1 MAGKLKSTQMPTPTL
16 AAVHSHMRSLADSSR
31 GTNLARF
38 FKTGPGDY
46 AEGDKFL
53 GITVPQTRGVL
64 REFMAL
70 PFADTLTLLQSPW
83 HEERL
88 LALLLL
94 VARMRKA
101 DDTEQTRIYEAY
113 ISNTRYIN
121 NWDLVDLSARDIVGL
136 YLAQRPRTV
145 LDALVL
151 STHLWERRIAVVAT
165 FYFIGRGEFDDSLR
179 VAQALLGDKHDL
191 IHKAVGWMLR
201 EIGKRDRAV
210 LETFLR
216 AHATEMPRTMLRYAI
231 EHFPEAQRQAYL
243 AKGKVRRAGPR

>member
-1 MAGKLKSTQMPTPTL
+1 MASRPKSAETPPPTL
-16 AAVHSHMRSLADSSR
+16 AAVHKRMRALADPAR
-31 GTNLARF
+31 AANLARF

-64 REFMAL
+64 REVITL
-70 PFADTLTLLQSPW
+70 PFTDTLKLLQSPW

-101 DDTEQTRIYEAY
+101 DNAEQTRIYEAY
-113 ISNTRYIN
+113 LGHTGYIN

-145 LDALVL
+145 LDTLVL

-165 FYFIGRGEFDDSLR
+165 FYFIGRGEFDDSVR
-179 VAQALLGDKHDL
+179 VARALLGDKHDL

-243 AKGKVRRAGPR
+243 AKGKVRRVGPR